1 MSDTTNTATLTPKQL
16 ANEIG
21 CDPKSLRGFLR
32 KNFARS
38 ADAKNTSWL
47 IAEDAANAA
56 REHFAKQRTDANAN
70 EPVAD

>member
-1 MSDTTNTATLTPKQL
+1 MANAQTLTPKQL

-32 KNFARS
+32 KNFARTVE
-38 ADAKNTSWL
+38 AKNTSWL
-47 IAEDAANAA
+47 IDASAAKAA

-70 EPVAD
+70 A